1 MSLLTAEPI
10 RHGMI
15 YCSLPSYNHYS
26 LNHMRLLI
34 KFAKEFEHDDIEK
47 DVDSHE
53 TIDNLSVQPICN
65 LGPY

>member
-1 MSLLTAEPI
+1 
-10 RHGMI
+10 
-15 YCSLPSYNHYS
+15 
-26 LNHMRLLI
+26 MRLLI